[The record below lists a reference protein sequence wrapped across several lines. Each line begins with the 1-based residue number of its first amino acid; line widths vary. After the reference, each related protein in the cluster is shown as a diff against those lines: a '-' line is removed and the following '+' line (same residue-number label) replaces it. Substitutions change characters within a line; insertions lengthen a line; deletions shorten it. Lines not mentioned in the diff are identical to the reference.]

1 MDQHQFNQIIVNF
14 MGNSSL
20 KEISLSHLNLSEAEM
35 RRLVKNASGVF
46 RNEKEVETLGHP
58 KKNVENKYFYVI
70 EENGSYVL
78 GRMYGFFV

>member
-35 RRLVKNASGVF
+35 RTLVKNASGVF